1 MGIDVVS
8 RKNFHEMRSLSIGSR
23 GNDRIQSGRRFSQTL
38 DLPEKYCSARHARH
52 DSQTIILPNW
62 SILALQGAYVVF
74 VQEKVH
80 IGLQATLTVEQILL
94 KVREFL
100 GELL

>member
-1 MGIDVVS
+1 MGIDVIS
-8 RKNFHEMRSLSIGSR
+8 RKNYHEMGSLSIGSR
-23 GNDRIQSGRRFSQTL
+23 GNDWLQSGRSFSQTL
-38 DLPEKYCSARHARH
+38 DLPEKCCSTCHAGH
-52 DSQTIILPNW
+52 DSQTISLPNW

-80 IGLQATLTVEQILL
+80 IGLQATLTIEQILL